1 MNKYLYLSIILFSL
15 SACTKEGVQMYDAN
29 ARYLYIPNEDG
40 VNQLTFTFKHHSD
53 DVRSYDLFFDVKLAG
68 LVLEEDKTYGV
79 EVVEDETTA
88 DVADYTVDK
97 QQIFHA
103 GKFSDQLKVTVNKTA
118 HLDTEV
124 VNLTVRL
131 VPNETFG
138 LAEYLGEKMNE
149 KAITATVTFSNKM
162 SKPDW
167 WDDDIIQ
174 NYLGEWSEFKY
185 QRFIDSCDG
194 EVLDLSE
201 MSADEKSVLALKF
214 KDDIRIYDWRD
225 PDTNE
230 LLEVPI
236 FG

>member
-1 MNKYLYLSIILFSL
+1 M
-15 SACTKEGVQMYDAN
+15 
-29 ARYLYIPNEDG
+29 
-40 VNQLTFTFKHHSD
+40 
-53 DVRSYDLFFDVKLAG
+53 
-68 LVLEEDKTYGV
+68 
-79 EVVEDETTA
+79 VEDETTA
-88 DVADYTVDK
+88 DVADYTVEK

-174 NYLGEWSEFKY
+174 NYLGEWTEFKY
-185 QRFIDSCDG
+185 QRFIESCGG

-201 MSADEKSVLALKF
+201 MTADEKSVLALKF

-225 PDTNE
+225 PDTHE
-230 LLEVPI
+230 LL
-236 FG
+236 